1 MWKLLPLRSMSQ
13 KLHRKRTIVQMLSL
27 KRTGRFASIELTVSL
42 PIHLAVMPASELTS
56 ASMETVAIVAK
67 DEDIG

>member
-1 MWKLLPLRSMSQ
+1 M
-13 KLHRKRTIVQMLSL
+13 QMLSL

-42 PIHLAVMPASELTS
+42 PIHLAVTPASELTS